1 MSISTP
7 CLPADR
13 RAGVAL
19 LTALALVPMVL
30 AAGVAVDLSRVTSF
44 RTALQAA
51 ADQAALAGAAADNSS
66 GQATAAVAVAN
77 AYMTQAEAGLPA
89 NNGVTVTV
97 VSGTSPGAGGTTAG
111 YTISVTASASVP
123 TTLMSL
129 VTPAVSTSVTASA
142 LNPAVTLNPGGVSV
156 GNTTQD
162 SNTVYWYVVHQDGS
176 LPAAG
181 DLHQMAAAGSGG
193 TVSSAITATAGD
205 RIGFA
210 LCDHHNPT
218 GESDQQTTTWTYS
231 QDQSDGSDMGQ
242 SCALRTV
249 VRGDDQGDDA
259 PDAPSSCPTAT
270 QAQAVLNCQQVP
282 GQTVYYYWNDSNSHR
297 WDDQEGDNSHW
308 DDGEGEQSFN
318 AARYNVTCPAPPSA
332 SASASG
338 AAASAAAV
346 VLTN

>member
-1 MSISTP
+1 MSKAVL

-19 LTALALVPMVL
+19 LTALGMVPMIL
-30 AAGVAVDLSRVTSF
+30 AAGIAVDLSRVTAF
-44 RTALQAA
+44 RTALQSA
-51 ADQAALAGAAADNSS
+51 ADQAALAGATVYDSS
-66 GQATAAVAVAN
+66 GQATVAETVAK

-89 NNGVTVTV
+89 NDGVSVNV
-97 VSGTSPGAGGTTAG
+97 VSGTSSGAGGATAG
-111 YTISVTASASVP
+111 YTITVSASADVP

-129 VTPAVSTSVTASA
+129 VTPSVSTAVTASA
-142 LNPAVTLNPGGVSV
+142 LNPAITLAPNGVSV

-176 LPAAG
+176 RPSSA
-181 DLHQMAAAGSGG
+181 DLHQMSAGGG
-193 TVSSAITATAGD
+193 AQITATAGD

-218 GESDQQTTTWTYS
+218 GAEDQQTTTWTYS

-249 VRGDDQGDDA
+249 VRGEDQGDDA
-259 PDAPSSCPTAT
+259 PDAPTSCPTDA
-270 QAQAVLNCQQVP
+270 QAQTVLNCQQIP
-282 GQTVYYYWNDSNSHR
+282 GQTVYYYWNDTSGQS
-297 WDDQEGDNSHW
+297 WDDSEGDDGHW
-308 DDGEGEQSFN
+308 DDGEGDQSFN
-318 AARYNVTCPAPPSA
+318 AARYSVTCPAPAAA
-332 SASASG
+332 SGSG
-338 AAASAAAV
+338 AAGATAAV